1 MDLDTRTLAQAGL
14 IGYIALI
21 AAAFITGNPLVQT
34 LADVAFGIAVIL
46 LGIVTYQIPI
56 ESRVKLIA
64 AGGFV
69 AAGITQ
75 FVQLATGIAELG
87 LAGTLFLLAGLVG
100 YIALRRET
108 TATPF

>member
-1 MDLDTRTLAQAGL
+1 MDIDTRTLAQAGL

-21 AAAFITGNPLVQT
+21 VAAFVTNNPTIAL

-56 ESRVKLIA
+56 ESRVKYIA
-64 AGGFV
+64 AGGFI

-75 FVQLATGIAELG
+75 FVELLTGIPELG

-108 TATPF
+108 TAAPF